1 MDINTIIATYLQAKE
16 AESAA
21 KKQAAAMKELILQ
34 RAGDADNF
42 TTDVYTVII
51 KTTASTRL
59 DTSALYKDF
68 PDIKDTYGKTT
79 TSKTVDAV
87 VTADA
92 KKKSA

>member
-1 MDINTIIATYLQAKE
+1 MSINEIITCYLDAKQAE
-16 AESAA
+16 TAA
-21 KKQAAAMKELILQ
+21 KKRAAAMKELILQ
-34 RAGDADNF
+34 HAGDADNF

-51 KTTASTRL
+51 KASTSTRL
-59 DTSALYKDF
+59 DTVALYKDF

-92 KKKSA
+92 EKKSA

>member
-1 MDINTIIATYLQAKE
+1 MNINDIITSYMQAKQAE
-16 AESAA
+16 ADA
-21 KKQAAAMKELILQ
+21 KKRAAAMKELILQ
-34 RAGDADNF
+34 HAGNTDNF

-51 KTTASTRL
+51 KTTTSSRL
-59 DTSALYKDF
+59 DTVALYKDF

-92 KKKSA
+92 EKKSA

>member
-1 MDINTIIATYLQAKE
+1 MDINTIITNYLQAKQAE
-16 AESAA
+16 ADA
-21 KKQAAAMKELILQ
+21 KKRAAAMKELILQ
-34 RAGDADNF
+34 HAGPADNF

-92 KKKSA
+92 EKKSA

>member
-1 MDINTIIATYLQAKE
+1 MDINTIITNYLQAKQAE
-16 AESAA
+16 ADA
-21 KKQAAAMKELILQ
+21 KKRAAAMKELILQ
-34 RAGDADNF
+34 HAGDADNF
-42 TTDVYTVII
+42 TTDVYTVIV
-51 KTTASTRL
+51 KTTTSSRL

-92 KKKSA
+92 EKRSA